1 MAFIVNKPDANERFR
16 QMGRDLMNHEPVDA
30 MYGYNTTIM
39 ELNRLS
45 KLFYTKYISTGREHW
60 KNELTRSGFI
70 GQTFPIFEMPITQLK
85 DALEEEHATRVLF
98 SVMELVDAFDVIIQ
112 DDCAPIQQ
120 LQDYIDLGLFPI
132 VCAPMASD
140 TIFDNFE
147 KWENLRMGREK
158 AAIGTIIDVNVVQE
172 NDEKRFVS
180 TIMWH
185 PDAINIFGEEILRP
199 KNGFL
204 KLVDATATPKIWND
218 LDTNFSMVN
227 IGVPIFEFNPFRQF
241 VTLASFVDGFED
253 YLNEALVTGHLHFD
267 FVQTLLDNMNKTMNE
282 VTKLLPELSSHSQTS
297 EDSDENDGVPFEDAS
312 EDDEFGHRLRLYASD
327 YDDVAPDE
335 GYSF

>member
-1 MAFIVNKPDANERFR
+1 MAFIVNRPDANERFQ
-16 QMGRDLMNHEPVDA
+16 QMGHELMNHAPVDA
-30 MYGYNTTIM
+30 MYGYNNTIM

-60 KNELTRSGFI
+60 KNELKHGFI
-70 GQTFPIFEMPITQLK
+70 GQSYKTFEMPITQLK
-85 DALEEEHATRVLF
+85 DMLEEDHATKVYF
-98 SVMELVDAFDVIIQ
+98 SAMEIVDAYDVMIQ

-132 VCAPMASD
+132 VSAPMGSD
-140 TIFDNFE
+140 MIFQNFE
-147 KWENLRMGREK
+147 KWESLSMGRQ
-158 AAIGTIIDVNVVQE
+158 ATAIGTVIDITVLQE
-172 NDEKRFVS
+172 NDEKRYVA

-185 PDAINIFGEEILRP
+185 PDTINLFGEEIIRP

-204 KLVDATATPKIWND
+204 KMVDACQTPKIWYD

-227 IGVPIFEFNPFRQF
+227 IGVPTFEFTPFRQY
-241 VTLASFVDGFED
+241 VTLASFVDGFEE

-267 FVQTLLDNMNKTMNE
+267 FVQTLLDNMNKTMQE
-282 VTKLLPELSSHSQTS
+282 VAKLIPDTKGPSETPENPGVEEGVTF
-297 EDSDENDGVPFEDAS
+297 ENAVD
-312 EDDEFGHRLRLYASD
+312 DDEFGHRLRLYASD